1 MAALQTILAFL
12 VMIGLVITLHEWG
25 HYRMAK
31 AFNIKIKRFSIGFG
45 KPLWRTLRGPD
56 RTEFVLSMIPLGGYV
71 QMLDERE
78 GPVAPEEAVRAFNRQ
93 SVFKRFAVVAAG
105 PLVNLLLA
113 VLLFW
118 GILYFHG
125 EQDIQTVIAAPDAGT
140 RAAAAGL
147 HERDRVIAV
156 AGLPVT
162 HWSQLHERL
171 VDAVVGASVIPIAV
185 RDAQGRERTLSLD
198 LSGFNDGELG
208 RETFARI
215 GLTPYFPPIPPVVS
229 TLEAAGP
236 AERGGLAA
244 GDRVLSVNG
253 NGVNDF
259 KQIADI
265 VKVNPDQLLHFVVER
280 SGSRVQLNITPARHK
295 LSDGDYIGRIGAGPD
310 AGVVSALLDTYR
322 VNLTYSAVGAA
333 QESLRKSGEMI
344 AMTLRVLGKMLT
356 GSFSVRNL
364 SGPLTMADYAG
375 ETARIGLIAFL
386 GYVAVVS
393 LNIGL
398 FNLFPIPLL
407 DGGHLMYYTVE
418 MITGAPVSER
428 VMEIG
433 QRIGIAVLATLMG
446 VAIYNDISRIF
457 TAS

>member
-25 HYRMAK
+25 HYRVAK

-56 RTEFVLSMIPLGGYV
+56 QTEFVLSLIPLGGYV

-78 GPVAPEEAVRAFNRQ
+78 GPVAPEELSRAFNRQ

-113 VLLFW
+113 LLLFW

-125 EQDIQTVIAAPDAGT
+125 EQDFRTVIGAPEAGT
-140 RAAAAGL
+140 RAAQAGL
-147 HERDRVIAV
+147 HERDWIVAV
-156 AGLPVT
+156 DGVAVD
-162 HWSQLHERL
+162 HWNQLHEHLVAAIINAEPLQVQVRNPTGQLRL
-171 VDAVVGASVIPIAV
+171 
-185 RDAQGRERTLSLD
+185 LSLD
-198 LSGFNDGELG
+198 VRGLNDGEIG
-208 RETFARI
+208 QQTFARI
-215 GLTPYFPPIPPVVS
+215 GLAPYFPPVPPVIGV
-229 TLEAAGP
+229 LDPEGAA
-236 AERGGLAA
+236 ARGGLLV
-244 GDRVLSVNG
+244 GDRVLAVS
-253 NGVNDF
+253 GVAINNF
-259 KQIADI
+259 NQIAEI
-265 VKVNPDQLLHFVVER
+265 VKAKPEKKLDFLVVRGGMER
-280 SGSRVQLNITPARHK
+280 TLKITPVLH
-295 LSDGDYIGRIGAGPD
+295 GTIGRIGAGPD
-310 AGVVSALLDTYR
+310 AKLVAGLLDPYRIELSYSAL
-322 VNLTYSAVGAA
+322 GAA
-333 QESLRKSGEMI
+333 HEALRKSADMI
-344 AMTLRVLGKMLT
+344 AMTVRVLGKMLT
-356 GSFSVRNL
+356 GSFSMRNL

-375 ETARIGLIAFL
+375 ETARIGIIAFL

-418 MITGAPVSER
+418 MITGTPVSDR
-428 VMEIG
+428 VMEVG
-433 QRIGIAVLATLMG
+433 QRIGIAVLAALMG

-457 TAS
+457 AAS

>member
-25 HYRMAK
+25 HYRVAK

-45 KPLWRTLRGPD
+45 KPLWRSVRGPD
-56 RTEFVLSMIPLGGYV
+56 QTEFVLSMIPLGGYV

-78 GPVAPEEAVRAFNRQ
+78 GPVEPEEAARAFNRQ
-93 SVFKRFAVVAAG
+93 NVFKRFAVVAAG

-113 VLLFW
+113 VALFW

-125 EQDIQTVIAAPDAGT
+125 EQDIQTFVAAPEADT
-140 RAAAAGL
+140 RAAEAGL
-147 HERDRVIAV
+147 RAQDQVIAV
-156 AGLPVT
+156 AGVPVT

-171 VDAVVGASVIPIAV
+171 VDAVVSSTVIPIKV
-185 RDAQGRERTLSLD
+185 RDTQGHERILSLD
-198 LSGFNDGELG
+198 LGGFNDRELG
-208 RETFARI
+208 RETFAKI
-215 GLTPYFPPIPPVVS
+215 GLTPYFPAIPPVVS
-229 TLEAAGP
+229 VIEPDGP
-236 AERGGLAA
+236 AARGGLLAGDKVLSIDGINVSDFKKISDIVKANPGRVLHFQVERGGHPL
-244 GDRVLSVNG
+244 
-253 NGVNDF
+253 
-259 KQIADI
+259 
-265 VKVNPDQLLHFVVER
+265 
-280 SGSRVQLNITPARHK
+280 QLNVTPARHK
-295 LSDGDYIGRIGAGPD
+295 VGEDDFIGRIGAGPD
-310 AGVVSALLDTYR
+310 VSVVSALLDTYR
-322 VNLTYSAVGAA
+322 VNQTYSAVDAA
-333 QESLRKSGEMI
+333 QEALRKSAEMI
-344 AMTLRVLGKMLT
+344 AMTVRVLGKMLT

-375 ETARIGLIAFL
+375 ETARVGLIAFL

-418 MITGAPVSER
+418 MITGSPVSDR

-433 QRIGIAVLATLMG
+433 QRIGIAVLAALMG

-457 TAS
+457 AAS